1 MLFVGR
7 VKELLCFN
15 LCNISVMGDLNL
27 KYSLNSASFIR
38 GLFRMKILKTLKHT
52 TVNFIIVLYQKN
64 SVLFQE
70 QVVSLLGI
78 SHGVSFHAA
87 EIAYEVFVWF

>member
-15 LCNISVMGDLNL
+15 LCNISVMADLNL

-38 GLFRMKILKTLKHT
+38 GLFCMKILKTLKYIN
-52 TVNFIIVLYQKN
+52 VNFIIGLYQKN
-64 SVLFQE
+64 SVLF
-70 QVVSLLGI
+70 
-78 SHGVSFHAA
+78 
-87 EIAYEVFVWF
+87 